1 MTRTQP
7 KATRSRSSASGGG
20 AGSSASGG
28 TWRSLEELAGTPEF
42 EERLH
47 REFPRHAAVWDSG
60 LDRRAFLTA
69 AGASL
74 GLAGLTACT
83 KQPSEKIIPYVRQPE
98 EIIPGKPLFFATA
111 ATHMGYATGVLA
123 ESHMGRPTKVE
134 GHPDHPASLGATDL
148 LTQASVL
155 DLYDPDRSQA
165 VTHLGRIR
173 SWDAFASEMLGVSAS
188 LKAIGGLGLRIL
200 TGTVTSPTLAA
211 LLNRLLEEMP
221 EARWHQ
227 FEPASADHSRAG
239 IRQAFGE
246 DLAPRLD
253 LTRADVVV
261 AIDSD
266 FLTAGPA
273 AVRYARDFASR
284 RQVHDHQALEHL
296 RMSRFYAVDSMP
308 TATSTVADHRLAL
321 GPAGIGHFT
330 LALAARLGVTPEEG
344 KRNSV
349 PEGDKSR
356 SEGTQAPADFGDEK
370 TTAWVEE
377 VAADLE
383 AHAGSSL
390 VVAGDYVEPEIQTLV
405 CAINDKLGNAGTT
418 VTYSEPVE
426 AWPAGAVADQAASF
440 AELYDDIAESKVD
453 TLIMLGV
460 NPVYGALADH
470 AFATALQKVRLRV
483 HHGPY
488 ADETAEHCQWH
499 IPAAHYLE
507 RWSDAR
513 AYDGTVTIGQPLVEP
528 LYAGKSD
535 LAIVAALLGRPF
547 VADDELMREHWETVS
562 SAPSGG
568 TAGGEG
574 SADGGDFERVW
585 RRIVHDGMVAESALP
600 AKDVALDAGAAGS
613 AAEAVAGRR
622 AQGLE
627 LAFRPDPN
635 VFDGR
640 YANNAWLQECP
651 RPVTKLTWDNALMM
665 SPRTAREHGLGDLVE
680 GNDQSKEAP
689 LVNLSV
695 GGSVVEV
702 PVWVVPGH
710 ADGALTLHLG
720 YGRTRGGQVAAGA
733 GFDAALLRTMAVPWQ
748 ASGVDFQPSGGSYE
762 LASTQDHHSMEGRH
776 LVRMTDLTAYL
787 HDPEHAGAQVHHG
800 PIDITLMDPEE
811 FPYDGYAWGM
821 SIDLTQC
828 TGCNACVVACQSEN
842 NIPAVGKDQV
852 LLGRE
857 MHWIRIDRYYQG
869 NADQVSEIVHQP
881 VNCMHCEQA
890 PCELVCPVAA
900 TVHSDEGLNDM
911 VYNRCV
917 GTRYCS
923 NNCPYKVR
931 RFNFFLYQ
939 DFETPSLKLGRNP
952 DVSIRSRGVME
963 KCTYC
968 VQRINQAR
976 IAAKRDGRKIQ
987 DGEIVT
993 ACQGACPSQAIRFG
1007 DVNDPQSAVSKAK
1020 ASPLDFSLLEEL
1032 GNRPRTTYVGR
1043 VRNPN
1048 PKLTARIGGPA
1059 GHAEE
1064 TDHG

>member
-1 MTRTQP
+1 MTRTHKSQ
-7 KATRSRSSASGGG
+7 G
-20 AGSSASGG
+20 
-28 TWRSLEELAGTPEF
+28 WRSLEELAGTPEF

-47 REFPRHAAVWDSG
+47 REFPRHAAVWDTG

-83 KQPSEKIIPYVRQPE
+83 KQPQEKIVPYVRQPE

-134 GHPDHPASLGATDL
+134 GHPDHPASLGSSDL
-148 LTQASVL
+148 LAQGSVL

-173 SWDAFASEMLGVSAS
+173 SWDAFASEMLTNAAA
-188 LKAIGGLGLRIL
+188 LKAIGGQGLRIL

-211 LLNRLLEEMP
+211 LLGKLLEEMP

-227 FEPASADHSRAG
+227 FEPAGADNARAG
-239 IRQAFGE
+239 IRRAFGE

-253 LTRADVVV
+253 LTQADVVV
-261 AIDSD
+261 AVDSD

-284 RQVHDHQALEHL
+284 RRVQDVQALE
-296 RMSRFYAVDSMP
+296 RDGMSRLYAVDSMP
-308 TATSTVADHRLAL
+308 TSTSTVADHRLAL
-321 GPAGIGHFT
+321 SPTGVAHFT
-330 LALAARLGVTPEEG
+330 AALAARLGAAGTRTPAGFE
-344 KRNSV
+344 S
-349 PEGDKSR
+349 GDH
-356 SEGTQAPADFGDEK
+356 A
-370 TTAWVEE
+370 AWVEE

-383 AHAGSSL
+383 AHAGRSL
-390 VVAGDYVEPEIQTLV
+390 VIAGDYVDPETHTLA
-405 CAINDKLGNAGTT
+405 CAINAKLGNVGTT

-426 AWPAGAVADQAASF
+426 AWPAGAEADQASSF
-440 AELYDDIAESKVD
+440 AELYDDMVESKVD
-453 TLIMLGV
+453 TLIMLGT

-470 AFATALQKVRLRV
+470 AFAEALKRVRLRV

-488 ADETAEHCQWH
+488 VDETAEHCQWH

-507 RWSDAR
+507 RWSDAL

-528 LYAGKSD
+528 LYGGKSD
-535 LAIVAALLGRPF
+535 LAVVAALLGRPF
-547 VADDELMREHWETVS
+547 VADDELMREHWET
-562 SAPSGG
+562 A
-568 TAGGEG
+568 AA
-574 SADGGDFERVW
+574 ADGDDFERTW
-585 RRIVHDGMVAESALP
+585 RRIVHDGMVADTALP
-600 AKDVALDAGAAGS
+600 AKDAALDAGAAQA
-613 AAEAVAGRR
+613 AAEAVAGRQ

-635 VFDGR
+635 LFDGR

-665 SPRTAREHGLGDLVE
+665 SPRTARENGLGDLVE
-680 GNDQSKEAP
+680 GNDQSKQAP
-689 LVNLSV
+689 LVTVTAAGNSL
-695 GGSVVEV
+695 EV

-733 GFDAALLRTMAVPWQ
+733 GFDVSLLRTAAAPWQ
-748 ASGVDFQPSGGSYE
+748 VSGVAFERARGTYD

-776 LVRMTDLTAYL
+776 LVRMTDLESYL
-787 HDPEHAGAQVHHG
+787 HDPEHAGAWEHHG
-800 PIDITLMDPEE
+800 PTDITLMDPED

-852 LLGRE
+852 MLGRE

-869 NADQVSEIVHQP
+869 ADADHVSEIVHQP

-890 PCELVCPVAA
+890 PCEIVCPVAA

-931 RFNFFLYQ
+931 RFNFFLYA

-952 DVSIRSRGVME
+952 DVTVRSRGVME

-976 IAAKRDGRKIQ
+976 IVAKRDGRKIQ

-993 ACQGACPSQAIRFG
+993 ACQGACPSEAIVFG
-1007 DVNDPQSAVSKAK
+1007 DINDPDSRISKAK

-1032 GNRPRTTYVGR
+1032 GTRPRTTYVGR

-1048 PKLTARIGGPA
+1048 PKLVARIGGPVS
-1059 GHAEE
+1059 HAE
-1064 TDHG
+1064 DGH